1 MTAVTKRISNG
12 STMNIPQPSFTPSA
26 TPLLASTVGGV
37 VLSVTGLPVWRSI
50 PQNRHTF
57 AAALIVSAQ
66 CGQVF
71 ISQYVHRDFDE
82 KDA

>member
-26 TPLLASTVGGV
+26 TPLLAFTAGGGAV
-37 VLSVTGLPVWRSI
+37 SVGLPVPRFV

-66 CGQVF
+66 YGQVF
-71 ISQYVHRDFDE
+71 ISQYIRRDFDE